1 MRAESATPCVLSQQ
15 CHVHG
20 AGTAEAASNAETTMT
35 QLVQEYTI
43 RAQVRALCK
52 KSGIRIDRTEHVAN
66 SLGHLAAVVDQLN
79 SLDHPLKV
87 PVISCHPL
95 LCCMADVSNWQGA
108 RLGLERASEST
119 LAPHVRGWLQGNL
132 VLPCQMCQS
141 TADMPN
147 GENCPLV
154 LQSYKASACAS
165 LKLSVESCMQILC

>member
-1 MRAESATPCVLSQQ
+1 MCAESATPCALSQQ

-20 AGTAEAASNAETTMT
+20 AGTAEAASNAETAMT

-87 PVISCHPL
+87 PVISCRPRV
-95 LCCMADVSNWQGA
+95 CGMAGVRNNKQGA
-108 RLGLERASEST
+108 WLGFDRACESALT
-119 LAPHVRGWLQGNL
+119 THVRGLLWGNL
-132 VLPCQMCQS
+132 VSPCQMPRQ
-141 TADMPN
+141 
-147 GENCPLV
+147 V
-154 LQSYKASACAS
+154 LQTCQIWRTASW
-165 LKLSVESCMQILC
+165 VWVLC